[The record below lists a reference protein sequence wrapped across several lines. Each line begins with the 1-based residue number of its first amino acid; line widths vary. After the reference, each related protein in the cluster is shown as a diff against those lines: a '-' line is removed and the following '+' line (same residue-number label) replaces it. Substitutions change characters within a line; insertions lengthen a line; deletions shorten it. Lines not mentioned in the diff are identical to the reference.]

1 MTLKQF
7 RHQLND
13 ALWRTYCAT
22 STDMQAIEAALLAK
36 GVKARP
42 LDHYAII
49 DLPGPHSGIP
59 HLHAL
64 FAALGYRKK
73 GSDYLA
79 DKQNDFLWVAEE
91 NCESQFAHDALP
103 QIVVADFRPAEL
115 PPPVRNIIEKYAAQT
130 KPSPL
135 ATVLEFSKQIE
146 QGDEAAATHCI
157 KHITNY
163 LTGRDWPLPTVN
175 EFETVRAFNELLAW
189 VLVYGRRP
197 NHFTLSIHLMDH
209 FNDLSDF
216 NHFIEN
222 EVKLALNQEGGEIK
236 GGKHT
241 GIAQGSTTGI
251 KQTVLLA
258 DGQVEI
264 PTDFVEF
271 VWRYPVVETMSQPP
285 KWQDYF
291 TGFIAQ
297 HANKVIESLWMGHNK
312 IEEPS

>member
-22 STDMQAIEAALLAK
+22 STDMQAIDAALFAK

-49 DLPGPHSGIP
+49 DLPGTQSGIP

-64 FAALGYRKK
+64 FAALGYQKK
-73 GSDYLA
+73 GCDYLA

-91 NCESQFAHDALP
+91 NCESQLAHDALP

-115 PPPVRNIIEKYAAQT
+115 PMPVRNIIEKYAAQT
-130 KPSPL
+130 KQSPL
-135 ATVLEFSKQIE
+135 TSVRDLTRKIA
-146 QGDEAAATHCI
+146 QGDADAASNCI
-157 KHITNY
+157 KLITDY

-175 EFETVRAFNELLAW
+175 EFKTVREFNELLAW

-197 NHFTLSIHLMDH
+197 NHFTLSIHLMEH
-209 FNDLSDF
+209 FTDLDDF

-222 EVKLALNQEGGEIK
+222 DVKLTLNQEGGKIK
-236 GGKHT
+236 GGTHT
-241 GIAQGSTTGI
+241 GIAQASTTGI

-258 DGQVEI
+258 DGEVEI

-271 VWRYPVVETMSQPP
+271 VWRYPVVESLSQPP

-297 HANKVIESLWMGHNK
+297 HANKVIESLWMGQNK
-312 IEEPS
+312 VEA